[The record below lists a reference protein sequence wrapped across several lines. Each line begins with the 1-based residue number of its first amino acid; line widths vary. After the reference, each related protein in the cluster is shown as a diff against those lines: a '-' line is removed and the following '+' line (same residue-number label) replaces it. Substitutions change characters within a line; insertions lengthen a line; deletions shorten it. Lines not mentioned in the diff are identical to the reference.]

1 MLTGSRMHFG
11 VSASIV
17 KFLQLNM
24 TNERMKNRLHLPTER
39 EGNHG
44 SAA

>member
-1 MLTGSRMHFG
+1 MLTGSRMHFD

-17 KFLQLNM
+17 KSLQLNM
-24 TNERMKNRLHLPTER
+24 TNDRKKNRLHLPTER